1 MDRISELC
9 SQHAESVT
17 HNNLVNKNVSS
28 NFSTNLNLI
37 PNERGFK
44 MAFLNIVSLPKKLDE
59 IRHSMYHK
67 NIDLLA
73 LNETRLDL
81 SFTDNQVGLNGY
93 DIVRKDRSRNGG
105 GVCIFLRSSINYKIR
120 SDLISTDLEAV
131 CVEITKPHS
140 RPFIV
145 TTVYRP
151 PNATSDFFDHLEK
164 LIKQI
169 DDENKEMYLL
179 GDLNCDMLKKEAL
192 QNTSTK
198 KLNSLYELYQLFQLI
213 EEPTRITM
221 KSSSLIDHIVT
232 NTPEKICHSGVIH
245 TGISDHSIIFA
256 IRKIRIIEKKENNTV
271 EMRNMKKF
279 DKGRFLDELLT
290 QHWEYVY
297 FFGNDPN
304 AMWEI
309 WKDLFLEVLDK
320 HAPLQRKKIRSH
332 KIPWITSQIKSLINT
347 RDKLKIKATI
357 SKSETD
363 WVNYKAAR
371 NQVNIKLRNAK
382 QNYYSTKIAGQKC
395 NPKEA
400 WKTINNLLGKK
411 AKQTIVNELDMNKN
425 ILQDP
430 QEIVEG
436 FNEYFSNIGPNLAS
450 NIAMANCNFETYVQ
464 KAKSEFTAFQPTTV
478 TDVTQMLSGLSN
490 NKATGIDKISCKI
503 IKIAAPAIADSL
515 TYIFNQAITLS
526 TFPDQWKVA
535 RVTPLYK
542 SGQRNIP
549 GNYRPISVLPAISK
563 IMERILYNQIYN
575 YLTTFGLLSNSQFGF
590 RKSHSTATALLEC
603 TNEWYVNLDRKL
615 FNLVV
620 FIDLKKAFD
629 TVDHQILFKKLQHY
643 GIKGQAHSLLKSYL
657 TNRSQKCQLNGFVSS
672 EQPIKCGVPQGSILG
687 PLLFLLY
694 INDLPE
700 CLDNT
705 RPRLFADDT
714 NLTASGESLNDI
726 EIAVNSDLENLR
738 NWLMAN
744 KLSLNVAKT
753 EFMLIGPK
761 RMKTDSSLNILI
773 ENKQIKQVN
782 ECKTLGILIDQH
794 LSWNNNTKNICKK
807 VTAGISALRRVKPF
821 VSKETLISIYNAIIR
836 PHFDYCCE
844 VWDVFGKTQSD
855 RLQKLQN
862 RAARVIMSMSNDIDQ
877 STALQTL
884 GWEPLYIMRRKTKA
898 KLMYKVLNKMA
909 PEPLTKLFTYKNEI
923 TNHKLRNISTS
934 LCVPQPR
941 TNSMKNSFM
950 YDGAHLWNS
959 IPNEVR
965 ECKTLSLF
973 RNKIATHIF

>member
-245 TGISDHSIIFA
+245 TGISDHSMIFA

-320 HAPLQRKKIRSH
+320 HAPLQ
-332 KIPWITSQIKSLINT
+332 
-347 RDKLKIKATI
+347 
-357 SKSETD
+357 
-363 WVNYKAAR
+363 
-371 NQVNIKLRNAK
+371 
-382 QNYYSTKIAGQKC
+382 
-395 NPKEA
+395 
-400 WKTINNLLGKK
+400 
-411 AKQTIVNELDMNKN
+411 
-425 ILQDP
+425 
-430 QEIVEG
+430 
-436 FNEYFSNIGPNLAS
+436 
-450 NIAMANCNFETYVQ
+450 
-464 KAKSEFTAFQPTTV
+464 
-478 TDVTQMLSGLSN
+478 
-490 NKATGIDKISCKI
+490 
-503 IKIAAPAIADSL
+503 
-515 TYIFNQAITLS
+515 
-526 TFPDQWKVA
+526 
-535 RVTPLYK
+535 
-542 SGQRNIP
+542 
-549 GNYRPISVLPAISK
+549 
-563 IMERILYNQIYN
+563 
-575 YLTTFGLLSNSQFGF
+575 
-590 RKSHSTATALLEC
+590 
-603 TNEWYVNLDRKL
+603 
-615 FNLVV
+615 
-620 FIDLKKAFD
+620 
-629 TVDHQILFKKLQHY
+629 
-643 GIKGQAHSLLKSYL
+643 
-657 TNRSQKCQLNGFVSS
+657 
-672 EQPIKCGVPQGSILG
+672 
-687 PLLFLLY
+687 
-694 INDLPE
+694 
-700 CLDNT
+700 
-705 RPRLFADDT
+705 
-714 NLTASGESLNDI
+714 
-726 EIAVNSDLENLR
+726 
-738 NWLMAN
+738 
-744 KLSLNVAKT
+744 
-753 EFMLIGPK
+753 
-761 RMKTDSSLNILI
+761 
-773 ENKQIKQVN
+773 
-782 ECKTLGILIDQH
+782 
-794 LSWNNNTKNICKK
+794 
-807 VTAGISALRRVKPF
+807 
-821 VSKETLISIYNAIIR
+821 
-836 PHFDYCCE
+836 
-844 VWDVFGKTQSD
+844 
-855 RLQKLQN
+855 
-862 RAARVIMSMSNDIDQ
+862 
-877 STALQTL
+877 
-884 GWEPLYIMRRKTKA
+884 
-898 KLMYKVLNKMA
+898 
-909 PEPLTKLFTYKNEI
+909 
-923 TNHKLRNISTS
+923 
-934 LCVPQPR
+934 
-941 TNSMKNSFM
+941 
-950 YDGAHLWNS
+950 
-959 IPNEVR
+959 
-965 ECKTLSLF
+965 
-973 RNKIATHIF
+973 